1 MTGHLPDIDKLF
13 KAALDSH
20 EEAPSDKVWDALD
33 RELDKNKVIDFRKK
47 YIYLK
52 RISIALLLLLIGA
65 GIYTFISLK
74 NASELLSNAQ
84 NKSRVS
90 NTATSSINKITD
102 KEIVAPQ
109 PHMLGTDK
117 TKENKRLQKSSGLP
131 EGNINELA
139 NLVATSS
146 QGDVVNVP
154 ATINASNNKE
164 ETFNSSNYKKIKK
177 ASTAVEDTTESPV
190 PANIINPKEK
200 GANTLTKSTSR
211 KPYFTKRRQNT
222 SITNSMFEEEI
233 KTGTIAMASP
243 ITAITTLPAVQKIYP
258 ELLPVIATAAN
269 KTTLAQVNFILAKPM
284 PLNFKATKKTT
295 SKKVG
300 TFVLTAFFSPN
311 ISSDFLKDDD
321 GDNRP
326 GRQSHDEDGDDIKK
340 GEHHKS
346 SQTFGLL
353 VDYSINSHWAI
364 QSGLAVTNRTIA
376 INPKRIYAANNGNGG
391 VDYLYNCSSGYTFL
405 SSKFAAS
412 PVAGDSLQTQETKNT
427 LQYLSIPLLVKY
439 NFSFKKI
446 NLFTSIGTSLN
457 ILTKGRLSTEIEAAP
472 GSREAT
478 TSTNII
484 GLKKCYFSGS
494 VGFGL
499 SFPISNK
506 FAFNFMPSYNF
517 ALGSSTKGAVVKTY
531 TNTICLGAGIIYKL

>member
-1 MTGHLPDIDKLF
+1 MKEHLPDIDKLF

-33 RELDKNKVIDFRKK
+33 RELDKNKVIDLRKK

-65 GIYTFISLK
+65 GIYTFITLK

-84 NKSRVS
+84 NKSRDS
-90 NTATSSINKITD
+90 NTATSSINTITG
-102 KEIVAPQ
+102 KEIAAP
-109 PHMLGTDK
+109 HVLGANK
-117 TKENKRLQKSSGLP
+117 TNENKRLQKSSLLP
-131 EGNINELA
+131 KGNINELA
-139 NLVATSS
+139 NPVAASS
-146 QGDVVNVP
+146 QGDAVNVP

-164 ETFNSSNYKKIKK
+164 ETFNSSSYKKIKK
-177 ASTAVEDTTESPV
+177 ASTAVEDTIELSV
-190 PANIINPKEK
+190 PAIIFNPKEK
-200 GANTLTKSTSR
+200 VSNTLTKSTSR
-211 KPYFTKRRQNT
+211 KRYFTKRRQNA
-222 SITNSMFEEEI
+222 SITNSLVEEEI
-233 KTGTIAMASP
+233 KTGTTAMASP
-243 ITAITTLPAVQKIYP
+243 ITATTTLPAVQKINP
-258 ELLPVIATAAN
+258 ELLTVVATAAN
-269 KTTLAQVNFILAKPM
+269 KNTLAQVNFILPKPM
-284 PLNFKATKKTT
+284 PLNLKATKKTT
-295 SKKVG
+295 SKKAG
-300 TFVLTAFFSPN
+300 TFALTAFFSPN

-340 GEHHKS
+340 GEHHQS

-353 VDYSINSHWAI
+353 VDYSINSHWAL
-364 QSGLAVTNRTIA
+364 QSGLTVTNRTIA

-439 NFSFKKI
+439 NFSFKRI

-494 VGFGL
+494 IGLGL

-506 FAFNFMPSYNF
+506 FAFSFMPSYNF

-531 TNTICLGAGIIYKL
+531 TNTICLGAGIIYKLY

>member
-1 MTGHLPDIDKLF
+1 MKEHLPDIDKLF

-33 RELDKNKVIDFRKK
+33 RELDKNKVIDLRKK

-65 GIYTFISLK
+65 GIYTFITLK

-84 NKSRVS
+84 NKSRDS
-90 NTATSSINKITD
+90 NTATSSINTITG
-102 KEIVAPQ
+102 KEIAAP
-109 PHMLGTDK
+109 HVLGANK
-117 TKENKRLQKSSGLP
+117 TNENKRLQKSSLLP
-131 EGNINELA
+131 KGNINELA
-139 NLVATSS
+139 NPVAASS
-146 QGDVVNVP
+146 QGDAVNVP

-164 ETFNSSNYKKIKK
+164 ETFNSSSYKKIKK
-177 ASTAVEDTTESPV
+177 ASTAVEDTIELSV
-190 PANIINPKEK
+190 PAIIFNPKEK
-200 GANTLTKSTSR
+200 VSNTLTKSTSR
-211 KPYFTKRRQNT
+211 KRYFTKRRQNA
-222 SITNSMFEEEI
+222 SITNSLVEEEI
-233 KTGTIAMASP
+233 KTGTTAMASP
-243 ITAITTLPAVQKIYP
+243 ITATTTLPAVQKIYP
-258 ELLPVIATAAN
+258 ELLPVVATAAN
-269 KTTLAQVNFILAKPM
+269 KNTLAQVNFILPKPM
-284 PLNFKATKKTT
+284 PLNLKATKKTT
-295 SKKVG
+295 SKKAG
-300 TFVLTAFFSPN
+300 TFALTAFFSPN

-340 GEHHKS
+340 GEHHQS

-353 VDYSINSHWAI
+353 VDYSINSHWAL
-364 QSGLAVTNRTIA
+364 QSGLTVTNRTIA

-412 PVAGDSLQTQETKNT
+412 PVAGDSLQTKETKNT

-439 NFSFKKI
+439 NFSFKRI

-494 VGFGL
+494 IGLGL

-506 FAFNFMPSYNF
+506 FAFSFMPSYNF

-531 TNTICLGAGIIYKL
+531 TNTICLGAGIIYKLY

>member
-1 MTGHLPDIDKLF
+1 MKEHLPDIDKLF

-33 RELDKNKVIDFRKK
+33 RELDKNKVIDLRKK

-65 GIYTFISLK
+65 GIYTFITLK

-84 NKSRVS
+84 NKSRDS
-90 NTATSSINKITD
+90 NTATSSINTITG
-102 KEIVAPQ
+102 KEIAAP
-109 PHMLGTDK
+109 HVLGANK
-117 TKENKRLQKSSGLP
+117 TNENKRLQKSSLLP
-131 EGNINELA
+131 KGNINELA
-139 NLVATSS
+139 NPVAASS
-146 QGDVVNVP
+146 QGDAVNVP

-164 ETFNSSNYKKIKK
+164 ETFNSSSYKKIKK
-177 ASTAVEDTTESPV
+177 ASTAVEDTIELSV
-190 PANIINPKEK
+190 PAIIFNPKEK
-200 GANTLTKSTSR
+200 VSNTLTKSTSR
-211 KPYFTKRRQNT
+211 KRYFTKRRQNA
-222 SITNSMFEEEI
+222 SITNSLVEEEI
-233 KTGTIAMASP
+233 KTGTTAMASP
-243 ITAITTLPAVQKIYP
+243 ITATTTLPAVQKIYP
-258 ELLPVIATAAN
+258 ELLPVVATAAN
-269 KTTLAQVNFILAKPM
+269 KNTLAQVNFILPKPM
-284 PLNFKATKKTT
+284 QLNLKATKKTT
-295 SKKVG
+295 SKKAG
-300 TFVLTAFFSPN
+300 TFALTAFFSPN

-340 GEHHKS
+340 GEHHQS

-353 VDYSINSHWAI
+353 VDYSINSHWAL
-364 QSGLAVTNRTIA
+364 QSGLTVTNRTIA

-439 NFSFKKI
+439 NFSFKRI

-494 VGFGL
+494 IGLGL

-506 FAFNFMPSYNF
+506 FAFSFMPSYNF

-531 TNTICLGAGIIYKL
+531 TNTICLGAGIIYKLY